1 MWMDLT
7 FLKEIRE
14 LSMLS
19 ISLRLFLAIFSGT
32 LIGIDRGMKRRG
44 AGIKTHVLV
53 CLGSAVVMMTG
64 QYIYHYFGSANDISR
79 LGAQV
84 ISGIG
89 FLGVG
94 TIIVTG
100 RNQVRGLTTAAGLWA
115 CACIGLAFGIGFY
128 EGGLLA
134 LLFVYI
140 TFIGLTK
147 LDLYVYQHSKVLDLY
162 IEVDSSKRAV
172 ELMKLLRK
180 MDLRVSAFE
189 TTKTKFKNDCVSVMA
204 TLELP
209 NRHMREETLLNIRD
223 MAGVLFVEDL

>member
-1 MWMDLT
+1 MWIE
-7 FLKEIRE
+7 FVNNARE
-14 LSMLS
+14 LTLVSVC
-19 ISLRLFLAIFSGT
+19 LRLLLAIFTGI

-53 CLGSAVVMMTG
+53 CLGSALVMMTG
-64 QYIYHYFGSANDISR
+64 QYINHYFGTGNDISR

-115 CACIGLAFGIGFY
+115 CACIGLALGIGFY
-128 EGGLLA
+128 EGGLLMLA
-134 LLFVYI
+134 FVYI

-147 LDLYVYQHSKVLDLY
+147 LDLYVYQHSKVLELY
-162 IEVDSSKRAV
+162 IEVDSGKSTV
-172 ELMKLLRK
+172 ELMKKLRK
-180 MDLRVSAFE
+180 MDLRIASFE
-189 TTKTKFKNDCVSVMA
+189 TTKAKIKNDCVSVMA

-209 NRHMREETLLNIRD
+209 NRHMREETLLEIRD
-223 MAGVLFVEDL
+223 MAEVLFVEDL